1 MRFEDIRE
9 FVDFLEN
16 RGELVRIKALV
27 DANLEITEITDRVV
41 KNGGPALLFENV
53 AGTNIPVLTNIYGSK
68 KRIAWA
74 LGGDDIEPV
83 SYTHLTLP
91 TKA

>member
-53 AGTNIPVLTNIYGSK
+53 AGTNIPVL
-68 KRIAWA
+68 
-74 LGGDDIEPV
+74 
-83 SYTHLTLP
+83 
-91 TKA
+91 